1 MLTKK
6 SYFIPATTENYKAI
20 GKIVRRL
27 NIIVTYRIV
36 EMNYMEVEFT
46 LLERDVALLEGAIAT
61 MV

>member
-36 EMNYMEVEFT
+36 EMNYMEAEFT
-46 LLERDVALLEGAIAT
+46 LLEKDVAMLEGAIAT